1 WRYHD
6 MSRGYL
12 QYSPERAV
20 MFVMATAV
28 LHNICRIA
36 NLPDP
41 EDVAAMVEVEEEG
54 HDGIHDGAQTGRTA
68 INNLIAH

>member
-1 WRYHD
+1 
-6 MSRGYL
+6 MSGGYL

-20 MFVMATAV
+20 MFVKATAV

-41 EDVAAMVEVEEEG
+41 EDVPAMVEDEEKG
-54 HDGIHDGAQTGRTA
+54 HDGIHDGA
-68 INNLIAH
+68 